1 MKGGVVQ
8 SPGQTTSIDAA
19 AARQQSRLFL
29 KLLLQRHYFGEATF
43 LSENAFCVEICE
55 EQINKTFHTF
65 F

>member
-8 SPGQTTSIDAA
+8 SQGQATSIDAA
-19 AARQQSRLFL
+19 AARQQGRLFL

-43 LSENAFCVEICE
+43 LSEKASFVELCE
-55 EQINKTFHTF
+55 EPINKSFHTF